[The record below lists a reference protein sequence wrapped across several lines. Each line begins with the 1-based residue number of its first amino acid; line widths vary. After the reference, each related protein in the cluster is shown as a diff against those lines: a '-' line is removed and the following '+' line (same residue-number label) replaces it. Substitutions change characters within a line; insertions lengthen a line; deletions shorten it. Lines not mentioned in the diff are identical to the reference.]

1 MTTYGT
7 TPVGFVRK
15 PLADILADIE
25 EKAAVVFGAGVI
37 QTPESP
43 LGQLN
48 GLMAS
53 IITTAWE
60 IAEATYQSY
69 DPDQAEGSR
78 LEQLGRIRLLE
89 RITGEADADYRQAIT
104 NAGRARIDLADIE
117 RAVKDVN
124 GVTWVKVFVNET
136 ATVDE
141 HGIDPHSIAVAV
153 IGGDDTEVAA
163 AIRAYVVPGISS
175 YGNRLANVVAD
186 GYCRP
191 VMFVRPNTLR
201 TSLHVQIK
209 RTTDRLGCPP
219 PATGTLRTTIAAQF
233 AGPMRLANGDAL
245 TMHGVR
251 IAASCAFPN
260 IEVLAAYAG
269 LPPSVDAI
277 VLPYKPGFFEMLE
290 ISADDIVVEVVP

>member
-60 IAEATYQSY
+60 IAEDTYQSY
-69 DPDQAEGSR
+69 DPDQSEGSR
-78 LEQLGRIRLLE
+78 LDQLGRIRLLE
-89 RITGEADADYRQAIT
+89 RISGELDIDYRQAIT

-117 RAVKDVN
+117 RTVKDVP
-124 GVTWVKVFVNET
+124 GVSWVKVFVNET
-136 ATVDE
+136 GTIDAN
-141 HGIDPHSIAVAV
+141 GLDPHAIAVAV
-153 IGGDDTEVAA
+153 IGGDDLDVAA
-163 AIRAYVVPGISS
+163 AIRAYIVPGVSA
-175 YGNRLANVVAD
+175 YGNRLANLVVD

-191 VMFVRPNTLR
+191 VLFIRPTGLR

-209 RTTDRLGCPP
+209 KTTDRLGCPP
-219 PATGTLRTTIAAQF
+219 PATGTLKTTIAAQF
-233 AGPMRLANGDAL
+233 AGPMKLANGDAL
-245 TMHGVR
+245 TLHLIRV
-251 IAASCAFPN
+251 AASCAFPN
-260 IEVLAAYAG
+260 VEVLAAYAG
-269 LPPSVDAI
+269 LPLDGDAVPLPFKPSLFDI
-277 VLPYKPGFFEMLE
+277 VE
-290 ISADDIVVEVVP
+290 IAADDIVIEVVE

>member
-15 PLADILADIE
+15 PLADILASIE
-25 EKAAVVFGAGVI
+25 DKAAQVFGAGVI

-53 IITTAWE
+53 ILTTAWE

-69 DPDQAEGSR
+69 DPDQAEGAR
-78 LEQLGRIRLLE
+78 LEQLGRVRLLE
-89 RITGEADADYRQAIT
+89 RISGETDISYRQAIT

-117 RAVKDVN
+117 RAVKDVD
-124 GVTWVKVFVNET
+124 GVTWCKVFVNET
-136 ATVDE
+136 NALDVN
-141 HGIDPHSIAVAV
+141 GIDPHSIAVAV
-153 IGGDDTEVAA
+153 LGGDDLEVAA
-163 AIRAYVVPGISS
+163 AIRAYVVPGVSS
-175 YGNRLANVVAD
+175 YGNTLANVVVD

-191 VMFVRPNTLR
+191 VMFVRPTLLR
-201 TSLHVQIK
+201 AALHVQIR

-219 PATGTLRTTIAAQF
+219 PAIGTLKTTIASQF
-233 AGPMRLANGDAL
+233 AGAMRLVNGEAL
-245 TMHGVR
+245 TLHGVR
-251 IAASCAFPN
+251 LAASCAFPN
-260 IEVLAAYAG
+260 IEILAAYSG
-269 LPPSVDAI
+269 LPPSSDA
-277 VLPYKPGFFEMLE
+277 VPLPFKPGFFDMLT

>member
-15 PLADILADIE
+15 PLADILASIE
-25 EKAAVVFGAGVI
+25 DKAAQVFGAGVI

-53 IITTAWE
+53 ILTTAWE

-69 DPDQAEGSR
+69 DPDQAEGAR
-78 LEQLGRIRLLE
+78 LEQLGRVRLLE
-89 RITGEADADYRQAIT
+89 RISGETDISYRQAIT

-117 RAVKDVN
+117 RAVKDVD
-124 GVTWVKVFVNET
+124 GVTWCKVFVNE
-136 ATVDE
+136 
-141 HGIDPHSIAVAV
+141 IDPHSIAVAV
-153 IGGDDTEVAA
+153 LGGDDLEVAA
-163 AIRAYVVPGISS
+163 AIRAYVVPGVSS
-175 YGNRLANVVAD
+175 YGNTLANVVVD

-191 VMFVRPNTLR
+191 VMFVRPTLLR
-201 TSLHVQIK
+201 AALHVQIR

-219 PATGTLRTTIAAQF
+219 PAIGTLKTTIASQF
-233 AGPMRLANGDAL
+233 AGAMRLVNGEAL
-245 TMHGVR
+245 TLHGVR
-251 IAASCAFPN
+251 LAASCAFPN
-260 IEVLAAYAG
+260 IEILAAYSG
-269 LPPSVDAI
+269 LPPSSDA
-277 VLPYKPGFFEMLE
+277 VPLPFKPGFFDMLT